1 MAITRVEVTPK
12 QGPGMRDVRGDV
24 VRRQLASDHSISVP
38 EVRSIVGY
46 LIKSEIDSDS
56 IASRVNDLFADPII
70 EDATTNALM
79 LTSATHFATTPD
91 AIVTVGF
98 KAGVTDNPGSAALD
112 GFQTLFSEATNA
124 SISTYITYAFFGL
137 SEQVDVNWLANTLHN
152 NLIERALVADAA
164 ACAAGQWPEIEYT
177 EKPPQTFE
185 APAHVNM
192 EISDEALIELSE
204 TGLLALNLEEM
215 QTIQG
220 HYRDETVRQARME
233 AGIVADAPTDVE
245 LGCLAQTWSEHC
257 KHKIFASKIHHVD
270 TETGEEATIDSIF
283 KTHIMKPTHDMQ
295 KEVDWLLSV
304 FHDNSG
310 VIAWD
315 DEWSVCMKA
324 ETHNSPSALDPYG
337 GAMTG
342 IVGVNRDILGTGL
355 GARPIANT
363 DVFCFGPPNWEGN
376 LPDNL
381 FHPSRVFRGVH
392 AGVRVGGNE
401 SGIPTVNGAIV
412 FDDSYIGKPLVYC
425 GTVGIMP
432 RRLPDGRESHIK
444 TPVAGDIVYMVG
456 GRVGYDGIHGATFS
470 SLELT
475 EESPSSAVQI
485 GDPITQKKMIDM
497 VLEAR
502 DLGLI
507 T

>member
-1 MAITRVEVTPK
+1 
-12 QGPGMRDVRGDV
+12 MRDVRGDV

-137 SEQVDVNWLANTLHN
+137 SDQVDVTWLANTLHN

-245 LGCLAQTWSEHC
+245 LECLAQTWSEHC
-257 KHKIFASKIHHVD
+257 KHKIFASKIHHID

-401 SGIPTVNGAIV
+401 S
-412 FDDSYIGKPLVYC
+412 
-425 GTVGIMP
+425 
-432 RRLPDGRESHIK
+432 
-444 TPVAGDIVYMVG
+444 
-456 GRVGYDGIHGATFS
+456 
-470 SLELT
+470 
-475 EESPSSAVQI
+475 
-485 GDPITQKKMIDM
+485 
-497 VLEAR
+497 
-502 DLGLI
+502 
-507 T
+507 